1 LKKLDAGDYDAI
13 ILAAAGLTR
22 LGWADRITERLDR
35 SLMIPAVGQG
45 ALGLETR
52 SADELLQQILLT
64 LDHPASHLAVLAER
78 SMLATLRG
86 GCLAPVGGWGRID
99 EQGQLQLT
107 GTVLSPDGV
116 TRLLVQEACDLPM
129 AIDSCTTHAGRRA
142 ALQLGEAVALQLIQS
157 GAERLIA
164 AARE

>member
-1 LKKLDAGDYDAI
+1 
-13 ILAAAGLTR
+13 
-22 LGWADRITERLDR
+22 
-35 SLMIPAVGQG
+35 MGQG

-52 SADELLQQILLT
+52 TTDEPLRQILLS
-64 LDHPASHLAVLAER
+64 LDHPTSHLAVLAER

-116 TRLLVQEACDLPM
+116 TRLLVQEASDLPT
-129 AIDSCTTHAGRRA
+129 AIDKCTTQAGRQA
-142 ALQLGEAVALQLIQS
+142 ALELGEAVALQLIQS